1 MLYKNTT
8 NYLCS
13 ERHPRGLRLDHV
25 LTPLKSELDFHKLLI
40 TNDLTKCD
48 SLQTFVFWRTG
59 KQHLC
64 RENAGED
71 GLVDESDFSGK
82 FSTHTASLPFR
93 SRWQSTTYKNRDG
106 FGCLGKYP
114 KAGNLFITC

>member
-40 TNDLTKCD
+40 TDDLIKCD

-82 FSTHTASLPFR
+82 FSTPQPAFFSGRADNQRLT
-93 SRWQSTTYKNRDG
+93 KIGMD
-106 FGCLGKYP
+106 LGTSQGTQKQ
-114 KAGNLFITC
+114 GSFS